1 MALKSEANRW
11 GVGARTLHWI
21 MAVLIIGL
29 GLVGLYMSD
38 LPNSPQKIKIYALHK
53 SVGLTVLAL
62 LLLRLAWRLADRR
75 PDELPMPRWQA
86 LAARAV
92 HGLLYV
98 LMFALP
104 LSGWL
109 YNSASGY
116 PLQWF
121 SLFNLPSLTGGADPA
136 LKGLAHNIHVYGF
149 YVLVLAL
156 LAHAGAALKH
166 HFIDRDDTLVRM
178 LPLLRRRPHVP
189 MSREP
194 ALTAVGTPAPLDR
207 VPAPPADPSPEI
219 AKP

>member
-11 GVGARTLHWI
+11 GAGARALHWI
-21 MAVLIIGL
+21 MAVLIIVL
-29 GLVGLYMSD
+29 GLVGLYMSE
-38 LPNSPQKIKIYALHK
+38 LPNSPQKIKIYAVHK
-53 SVGLTVLAL
+53 SIGLTVLAL
-62 LLLRLAWRLADRR
+62 LLLRLAWRMADRR
-75 PDELPMPRWQA
+75 PDEVPMPHWQA
-86 LAARAV
+86 LAARGV

-98 LMFALP
+98 LMFVLP

-121 SLFNLPSLTGGADPA
+121 SLFNLPSLSGGADPA
-136 LKGLAHNIHVYGF
+136 LKSLAHTIHTYGF

-166 HFIDRDDTLVRM
+166 HFVDRDDTLVRM
-178 LPLLRRRPHVP
+178 LPRLRRRPPVLGAH
-189 MSREP
+189 EP
-194 ALTAVGTPAPLDR
+194 ESPAIETPAP
-207 VPAPPADPSPEI
+207 PTAPSQET